1 MSGLII
7 NAGFRIDHS
16 TLARQQQLRARQQR
30 DTNAQQAKTRQDLVA
45 RRAQNAR
52 ERDAADAATKMKQS
66 NTRSQK
72 DATRSGN
79 SQGWWT
85 KFFTSELSFYLLV
98 LRIEQQRS
106 RCYELSK
113 SLWALCWILEE
124 RSAYAPKMNMNST
137 TIFLI
142 KGPDLV
148 LAAKNH
154 RTQTCKKRCHKSMYH
169 WINATSYWIFHY
181 WEHFGYLRTAGQ
193 L

>member
-79 SQGWWT
+79 SQG
-85 KFFTSELSFYLLV
+85 
-98 LRIEQQRS
+98 
-106 RCYELSK
+106 
-113 SLWALCWILEE
+113 
-124 RSAYAPKMNMNST
+124 
-137 TIFLI
+137 
-142 KGPDLV
+142 
-148 LAAKNH
+148 
-154 RTQTCKKRCHKSMYH
+154 
-169 WINATSYWIFHY
+169 
-181 WEHFGYLRTAGQ
+181 
-193 L
+193 